1 MPMQGLEGSRLLLLM
16 AFGAVSA
23 VAGLFLLFR
32 PPKTEGETRIELLG
46 MKFNAASGGVL
57 VFLVGAAFLA
67 LPIFV
72 PEKRSTPPAGSST
85 TVSAN
90 NPVTQVAAGDLPVRK
105 RAAGREVERN
115 DSFDTANRIEVGAS
129 VAGNTKDSEDWY
141 ILPLD
146 KDKTALELRLRTN
159 SGACLAHVY
168 SSDEQKLIDFNNT
181 TPNTS
186 ETRQVSLP
194 GSSAVLVMLEKYDC
208 TYELFSDY
216 ASG

>member
-1 MPMQGLEGSRLLLLM
+1 M

-46 MKFNAASGGVL
+46 MKLNAASGGVL

-72 PEKRSTPPAGSST
+72 PEKRSTPPPGTGT
-85 TVSAN
+85 TVNAN
-90 NPVTQVAAGDLPVRK
+90 KSVTQVAAGDLPVRQ
-105 RAAGREVERN
+105 RADGREVERN
-115 DSFDTANRIEVGAS
+115 DSFDTANRLEVGVS

-146 KDKTALELRLRTN
+146 KNRTAVELRLRTN
-159 SGACLAHVY
+159 SGACWAHVY
-168 SSDEQKLIDFNNT
+168 SSDEQGLATFS
-181 TPNTS
+181 NTS
-186 ETRQVSLP
+186 SHTAVTRDIPLP
-194 GSSAVLVMLEKYDC
+194 AAAAILVRLEKYNC
-208 TYELFSDY
+208 EYELFSKYTD
-216 ASG
+216 G

>member
-146 KDKTALELRLRTN
+146 KDKTALELRARLK
-159 SGACLAHVY
+159 SG
-168 SSDEQKLIDFNNT
+168 
-181 TPNTS
+181 
-186 ETRQVSLP
+186 
-194 GSSAVLVMLEKYDC
+194 
-208 TYELFSDY
+208 
-216 ASG
+216 